1 GPSVPKDKEEKG
13 LDKILSRAKT
23 MLKRDESSKQMS
35 VVPTIAHILTHPFA
49 FIDPSVLT
57 RRSQAKPD
65 APTDKAAPK
74 KNKYEDLEG
83 VIKIGKKDLFEER
96 ARKLGEK
103 YGLEIKQREWY
114 STESTALRVEKPI
127 GMRVHR
133 TCAACSA
140 TFTSAKECPSC
151 GSTKYKCCTPKRTGT
166 EKIASRKRRVARL
179 KANKENASII
189 PDYGAEFKETVLKR
203 PSKMMFPGGVP
214 DGTACKKCQRQKCA
228 NCARLKPRK
237 ADPEPD
243 ADVLKSVPAKIEALK
258 LG

>member
-1 GPSVPKDKEEKG
+1 MFPSANGPSVPKDKEEKG
-13 LDKILSRAKT
+13 LDKILSRAKI

-35 VVPTIAHILTHPFA
+35 VVPTSLTPA
-49 FIDPSVLT
+49 TDI
-57 RRSQAKPD
+57 RSQAKPD

-166 EKIASRKRRVARL
+166 EKIASRKRRAARL

-203 PSKMMFPGGVP
+203 PSKTMFPGGVP

-228 NCARLKPRK
+228 DCARLKPRK